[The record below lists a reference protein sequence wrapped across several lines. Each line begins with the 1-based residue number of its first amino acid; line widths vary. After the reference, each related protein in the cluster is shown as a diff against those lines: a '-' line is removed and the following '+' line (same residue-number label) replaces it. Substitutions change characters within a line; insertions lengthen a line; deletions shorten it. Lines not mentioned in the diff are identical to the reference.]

1 MKVSILLFH
10 PFYEILNIIFSNL
23 NSSFG
28 KNSYICKLETITQ
41 FTKHNFMKYIGAHVS
56 AAGGVS
62 NAPLEANSIGAKA
75 FALFTGSN
83 TRWVSKA
90 ISQKEADAFKARCQ
104 EFGYKPEVILPHDKF
119 LINLGS
125 PDNEK
130 LEKSR
135 DSFLDEMKR
144 CEQLG
149 LKLLNF
155 HPGSHLNQ
163 IEEDKCLDLIAESL
177 NIILDN
183 TDGVT
188 AVIEST
194 AGQGSNLGHRFEHIA
209 HIIDK
214 VEDKTRVGVCVDT
227 CHTYS
232 AGYDLKSEE
241 GYEQTW
247 KDFDSIIGLHYLR
260 GMHLNDDKR
269 ELGSR
274 IDRHEE
280 IGKGTLGLEFFR
292 RLVNDP
298 RFDNIPMILETP
310 NPEIWPEEIALLY
323 SLIEQ

>member
-1 MKVSILLFH
+1 
-10 PFYEILNIIFSNL
+10 
-23 NSSFG
+23 
-28 KNSYICKLETITQ
+28 
-41 FTKHNFMKYIGAHVS
+41 MKYIGAHVS
-56 AAGGVS
+56 AQGGVS
-62 NAPLEANSIGAKA
+62 NAPIEAESIGAKA

-83 TRWVSKA
+83 TRWKSKA
-90 ISQKEADAFKARCQ
+90 ISKKEADNFKKYCV
-104 EFGYKPEVILPHDKF
+104 EFGFAPEVILPHDNF

-125 PDNEK
+125 PEPEK

-135 DSFLDEMKR
+135 ESFLDEMRR

-149 LKLLNF
+149 LTLLNF
-155 HPGSHLNQ
+155 HPGSHLNM

-177 NIILDN
+177 NLILDQ
-183 TDGVT
+183 TQGVT

-227 CHTYS
+227 CHSYS
-232 AGYDLKSEE
+232 AGYDLRSPE

-247 KDFDSIIGLHYLR
+247 KEFDRIIGLSYLK
-260 GMHLNDDKR
+260 GMHINDDKR
-269 ELGSR
+269 EIGSR

-280 IGKGTLGLEFFR
+280 IGKGTLGLEFFE
-292 RLVNDP
+292 RLVNDS
-298 RFDNIPMILETP
+298 RFDNIPLILETP

-323 SLIEQ
+323 SLIKDK

>member
-1 MKVSILLFH
+1 MKF
-10 PFYEILNIIFSNL
+10 
-23 NSSFG
+23 
-28 KNSYICKLETITQ
+28 
-41 FTKHNFMKYIGAHVS
+41 IGAHVS

-62 NAPLEANSIGAKA
+62 NAPLEAQSIGAKA

-90 ISQKEADAFKARCQ
+90 ISKKEAEAFKANCE
-104 EFGYKPEVILPHDKF
+104 EFGFAPEVILPHDNF

-125 PDNEK
+125 PEEEK
-130 LEKSR
+130 LLKSR
-135 DSFLDEMKR
+135 KSFLDEMRR

-149 LKLLNF
+149 LTMLNF
-155 HPGSHLNQ
+155 HPGSHLNL

-177 NIILDN
+177 NIILDQ
-183 TDGVT
+183 TSGVT

-194 AGQGSNLGHRFEHIA
+194 AGQGSNLGHRFEHLA

-214 VEDKTRVGVCVDT
+214 VEDKSRIGVCVDT

-232 AGYDLKSEE
+232 AGYDLRSAD

-247 KDFDSIIGLHYLR
+247 SDFDSIIGRKYLKALHI
-260 GMHLNDDKR
+260 NDDKR

-280 IGKGTLGLEFFR
+280 IGKGTLGLEFFE

-298 RFDNIPMILETP
+298 RFDGIPMILETP
-310 NPEIWPEEIALLY
+310 NPDIWPEEIALLY
-323 SLIEQ
+323 SLIRE